1 MNVSTNAGALSN
13 STIVARYRERT
24 PGSADRSQAAHS
36 VFPSGIVHDGR
47 RMLPYP
53 IYVERA
59 AGARKWDVD
68 GNEYVDYFGGH
79 GALILG
85 HCDPQVTR
93 AAQRQ
98 LELGT
103 HPAACHDLE
112 VRWGTL
118 VKTLVPC
125 AERVRFHS
133 SGTEANLMALRLAR
147 AVTGKKKLVRL
158 KGHFHG
164 WQDHAAFGV
173 DNHFDGSATP
183 GLLEEIADH
192 VLLASPDDLEGTRT
206 LLESRDDIAAVTLEP
221 TGGGFGVL
229 PIAPDYVHMLREVT
243 ARRGII
249 LIFDEVVTGFRV
261 ARGGAQA
268 HYGITP
274 DLATFAKILAGGLPG
289 GAVAGSASIL
299 ERLDFEAARTRGFEK
314 IGHQGTYNANPVC
327 AATGV
332 ACLERVASEDVC
344 ERANRNGAELR
355 AALNEILAEERVPWA
370 VYGEHSAFY
379 FFLNPDG
386 VDIDP
391 ETFEPLEAGFD
402 TLKRSGKHPAAQKLR
417 LALSVGGVDIS
428 GKPGGL
434 TSAVHTG
441 EDIAHTAQ
449 ALREAIRMLRAEGEL

>member
-1 MNVSTNAGALSN
+1 MNTGVLSN
-13 STIVARYRERT
+13 SAIVSRYCDRT
-24 PGSADRSQAAHS
+24 QGSAERSQAARS
-36 VFPSGIVHDGR
+36 IFPSGIVHDSR
-47 RMLPYP
+47 RMLPHP

-59 AGARKWDVD
+59 SGSRKWDVD
-68 GNEYVDYFGGH
+68 GNEYVDYHGGH

-85 HCDPQVTR
+85 HCDPGVTQ

-118 VKTLVPC
+118 VKALVPC
-125 AERVRFHS
+125 AERVRFTS

-147 AVTGKKKLVRL
+147 ACTGKKKLVRL

-173 DNHFDGSATP
+173 DDHFDGTATP
-183 GLLEEIADH
+183 GLLEEIAGN
-192 VLLASPDDLEGTRT
+192 VLLASSDDIDATRA
-206 LLESRDDIAAVTLEP
+206 LLESRDDIAALMLEP
-221 TGGGFGVL
+221 TGGSFGVL
-229 PIAPDYVHMLREVT
+229 PLRPEFIRMLREVT
-243 ARRGII
+243 AKQGVM

-261 ARGGAQA
+261 DRGGAQA

-289 GAVAGSASIL
+289 GAVAGPESIL
-299 ERLDFEAARTRGFEK
+299 ERLDFDAATSKGFEK

-327 AATGV
+327 AATGI
-332 ACLERVASEDVC
+332 ACLERVAAEDVC
-344 ERANRNGAELR
+344 ERASRTAAKLR
-355 AALNEILAEERVPWA
+355 DALNTVLSDERVPWA
-370 VYGEHSAFY
+370 VYGEHSGFY

-386 VDIDP
+386 LDLDP
-391 ETFEPLEAGFD
+391 LAFDPLQVGFD
-402 TLKRSGKHPAAQKLR
+402 ALKRGAAHPAAQKLR
-417 LALSVGGVDIS
+417 LAMSTGGVDLS

-434 TSAVHTG
+434 TSAVHTD
-441 EDIAHTAQ
+441 EDVAHTAH
-449 ALREAIRMLRAEGEL
+449 ALREAVRMLRAEGEL